1 MKQAVQTD
9 LLVCTTC
16 NKETNKIKIYAEQYG
31 FSRAFK
37 EGDRNVYTSKYHTSF
52 GRSWNPW
59 FSAPYINKYS
69 SGDRGIVDTNITNQ
83 EIIDW
88 RDWKVFEGAK

>member
-1 MKQAVQTD
+1 MA
-9 LLVCTTC
+9 
-16 NKETNKIKIYAEQYG
+16 YAEQYS
-31 FSRAFK
+31 FTRAFK

-52 GRSWNPW
+52 GRAWNPW
-59 FSAPYINKYS
+59 VSAPYINKYS

-88 RDWKVFEGAK
+88 CDWKVFEEAK